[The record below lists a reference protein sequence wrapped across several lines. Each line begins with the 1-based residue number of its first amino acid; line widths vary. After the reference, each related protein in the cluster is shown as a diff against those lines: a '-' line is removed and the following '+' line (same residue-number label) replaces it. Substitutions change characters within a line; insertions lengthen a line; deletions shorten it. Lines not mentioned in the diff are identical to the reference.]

1 MRKVAPCRSLTV
13 CSVAGLATFPDM
25 TRTNDTKRASAP
37 GGQRWRQRRTVDLPQ
52 FRSAQDYR
60 RFRQLL
66 SALFRL
72 ETQLSSVRRK
82 VAERLG
88 LGLSHHQILTAIAEQ
103 QGDGGV
109 SVRDLADYMRV
120 SGPFIAAETKVLAD
134 KGLITKVDDPTD
146 RRRSLVRLSREGERC
161 VDGIADLL
169 RPVNNRAFRSLHA
182 GQLAVLEAVL
192 EQLLEDSEQAQRL
205 LDGG

>member
-1 MRKVAPCRSLTV
+1 M
-13 CSVAGLATFPDM
+13 
-25 TRTNDTKRASAP
+25 
-37 GGQRWRQRRTVDLPQ
+37 DLPQ

-103 QGDGGV
+103 QGDGDV

-134 KGLITKVDDPTD
+134 KGLITKVDDPAD
-146 RRRSLVRLSREGERC
+146 RRRSLVRLSHEGERC

-169 RPVNNRAFRSLHA
+169 RPVNNRAFRSLQA